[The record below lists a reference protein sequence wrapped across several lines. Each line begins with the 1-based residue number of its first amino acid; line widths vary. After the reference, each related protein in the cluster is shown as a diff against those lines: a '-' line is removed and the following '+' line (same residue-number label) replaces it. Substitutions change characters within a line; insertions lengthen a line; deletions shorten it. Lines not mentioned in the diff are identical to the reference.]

1 LEALILL
8 AMIGALADADFG
20 TTAFGIM
27 PELLDMCMATAD
39 LGTGIDEV
47 AHGTFRAEGDT
58 VCC

>member
-1 LEALILL
+1 
-8 AMIGALADADFG
+8 MIGALADADFG